1 MDNFSQY
8 IGKKLIL
15 SSVKSWKDSDV
26 QQLYKRNPDSFVWR
40 IRDNNQEKDNFVFLI
55 IRHKE
60 CIISEIEI
68 ELISIYGTGDSESI
82 CKNLTKNELKQ
93 VFDIILAC
101 IDV

>member
-1 MDNFSQY
+1 MLLFMMHS
-8 IGKKLIL
+8 
-15 SSVKSWKDSDV
+15 
-26 QQLYKRNPDSFVWR
+26 PDPP
-40 IRDNNQEKDNFVFLI
+40 DLG
-55 IRHKE
+55 
-60 CIISEIEI
+60 IISEIEI